1 VDVVVA
7 SVKETAVRNHETV
20 MLGGTVSPVAVVD
33 SCTETPLKV
42 VAYEVSV
49 TVQVVE
55 AP

>member
-1 VDVVVA
+1 MDVVVA
-7 SVKETAVRNHETV
+7 IVKETAVRNHETV

-33 SCTETPLKV
+33 SWTEIPLKLG
-42 VAYEVSV
+42 AYAVSV